1 MHDKDDV
8 IISKIGAAVKAAM
21 DARENLTYS
30 IGEAIDSAS
39 TFGYEL
45 GAEDIRLKIV
55 EAFEAEDSSCVSWAL
70 GVINEALSRN

>member
-1 MHDKDDV
+1 MEDKDDL
-8 IISKIGAAVKAAM
+8 IISKIGSAVKAAM

-45 GAEDIRLKIV
+45 GAEDTKLKII
-55 EAFEAEDSSCVSWAL
+55 EAFENEDSACVSWAL
-70 GVINEALSRN
+70 GVINAALSCD